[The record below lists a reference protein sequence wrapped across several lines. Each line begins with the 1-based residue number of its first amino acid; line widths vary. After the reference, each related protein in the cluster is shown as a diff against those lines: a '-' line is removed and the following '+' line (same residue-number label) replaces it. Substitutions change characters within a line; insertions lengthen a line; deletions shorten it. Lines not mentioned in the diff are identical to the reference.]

1 MGFTRPTQVTPR
13 RPAHATHR
21 LPLIF
26 AVTILVP
33 GLVLGVLGL
42 RALLQERQLAEQQ
55 VREQLAVIA
64 ESTGRQ
70 LELDLR
76 DWQQAVE
83 QIALMGPTD
92 FARWPKRVRLAMTEP
107 GGAVLL
113 AGSQA
118 RPDVLPAGQLLY
130 AMSPVPRTSPAERPS
145 SLVIRAET
153 LELREGQHQAAVAL
167 YREALG
173 SAGPAARAR
182 ILHRL
187 GRALQKADMLE
198 EAAHTFRV
206 LEQEPPVQIGS
217 LPSDLL
223 ALYALF
229 SAAEEPE
236 KPEHARRLYQGLV
249 EGRWQVGKPSYAFYS
264 QDVRSWVPHDEDGLR
279 LREQEQRRLALS
291 RATEQ
296 FLDDPRPLLLDG
308 NVLSLAFWTEEPFVA
323 ILLGGSV
330 VRSQL
335 VPALDGADFQSAV
348 LAPGGQM
355 LVGDAP
361 PAEQA
366 VASYTVR
373 RAGLP
378 LQLQVWPTD
387 PAALRAQVNRQ
398 QTLYMGL
405 LAVLVA
411 LLTFGG
417 YFTVRT
423 LRTQARV
430 AQMQSDFVSTVSHE
444 FRSPLAGINQLGE
457 MLRDGRV
464 PDDRRQHYYEMI
476 VTETQRLRRQVE
488 NILSFSRMDDGRT
501 PYRLEPLDPT
511 AWLRDVSEEFQEQ
524 VAGAGFILEAS
535 IPDGLPAIV
544 ADRDAL
550 TTAVHNLLDNAVK
563 YSPESRTVQ
572 MEATA
577 NGDGLTIAVRDRGA
591 GIPDADRP
599 RIFEKF
605 YRGDGELTE
614 RVKGVGLGL
623 SLVQHIV
630 EAHGGTVDVESREGA
645 GSTFT
650 IRLKTESPPA

>member
-1 MGFTRPTQVTPR
+1 MGFTRPTQVAPR
-13 RPAHATHR
+13 RPAHAAHR

-26 AVTILVP
+26 TVTILVP
-33 GLVLGVLGL
+33 GLVLGFLGL
-42 RALLQERQLAEQQ
+42 RALLQERQLADQQ
-55 VREQLAVIA
+55 LRAQLAVIA

-70 LELDLR
+70 MELDLR
-76 DWQQAVE
+76 DWQQAAE
-83 QIALMGPTD
+83 QIALMGSTD
-92 FARWPKRVRLAMTEP
+92 PAHWPERVRLAVTEP
-107 GGAVLL
+107 GGAVVL
-113 AGSQA
+113 AGRQA

-130 AMSPVPRTSPAERPS
+130 AMSPVPRASPAESPS
-145 SLVIRAET
+145 SLVTRAET
-153 LELREGQHQAAVAL
+153 LELRDQQHGAAVAL
-167 YREALG
+167 YREALD
-173 SAGPAARAR
+173 SAGPAERAA

-187 GRALQKADMLE
+187 GRALQKADKAE
-198 EAAHTFRV
+198 EAARTFRL
-206 LEQEPPVQIGS
+206 LEQAPPVQIGS

-223 ALYALF
+223 ASYALF

-236 KPEHARRLYQGLV
+236 KPGHARRLYRGLV
-249 EGRWQVGKPSYAFYS
+249 EGRWQLGKPSYAFYAE
-264 QDVRSWVPHDEDGLR
+264 QVRASIPHDEDGR
-279 LREQEQRRLALS
+279 RMRAHEQRRLALS
-291 RATEQ
+291 RATQQ
-296 FLDDPRPLLLDG
+296 FLEDPRPLLLDG
-308 NVLSLAFWTEEPFVA
+308 DVLSLAFWTDEPFVA
-323 ILLGGSV
+323 ILLGGPL

-335 VPALDGADFQSAV
+335 LPALDDADFQSAV
-348 LAPGGQM
+348 LAPGGQL

-361 PAEQA
+361 SAEQT

-373 RAGLP
+373 HAGLP

-387 PAALRAQVNRQ
+387 PAALAAQVSRQ
-398 QTLYMGL
+398 QTLYVGM

-417 YFTVRT
+417 YFTART
-423 LRTQARV
+423 LRTQVRV

-464 PDDRRQHYYEMI
+464 PDDRRQHYYGMI

-511 AWLRDVSEEFQEQ
+511 GWLRDLSQEFQRQ
-524 VAGAGFILEAS
+524 VAGAGFTIEAS
-535 IPDGLPAIV
+535 IPDALPAMV

-563 YSPESRTVQ
+563 YSQESRTVQ
-572 MEATA
+572 MVATA
-577 NGDGLTIAVRDRGA
+577 SGDRLTIAVRDRGA
-591 GIPDADRP
+591 GILDTNRP

-605 YRGDGELTE
+605 FRGDGELTE

-630 EAHGGTVDVESREGA
+630 TAHGGTVDVESREGA

-650 IRLKTESPPA
+650 IHLKTESPPA

>member
-1 MGFTRPTQVTPR
+1 MGSARRHVRPL
-13 RPAHATHR
+13 RPAQATHR

-33 GLVLGVLGL
+33 CLVLGFLGL
-42 RALLQERQLAEQQ
+42 RALLQERQLAGQQ

-70 LELDLR
+70 LDLDLR

-83 QIALMGPTD
+83 QLALIGPAD
-92 FARWPKRVRLAMTEP
+92 PSRWPDRVRLAVTEP

-113 AGSQA
+113 AGRQA

-130 AMSPVPRTSPAERPS
+130 AMSPVPRTSPAEPPS
-145 SLVIRAET
+145 SLVIRAER
-153 LELREGQHQAAVAL
+153 LELRDRQYDAAIAL
-167 YREALG
+167 YREAFG
-173 SAGPAARAR
+173 SAGPAERAG

-187 GRALQKADMLE
+187 GRALQKAGRTED
-198 EAAHTFRV
+198 AARTFRL
-206 LEQEPPVQIGS
+206 LEQEPPVRIGS

-223 ALYALF
+223 ALYASF
-229 SAAEEPE
+229 SAAKEPE
-236 KPEHARRLYQGLV
+236 KAGHARRLYQGLV
-249 EGRWQVGKPSYAFYS
+249 EGRWPLGKPSYAFYAKE
-264 QDVRSWVPHDEDGLR
+264 VRAWIPDDDEGLR
-279 LREQEQRRLALS
+279 LRAQEQRRLALS

-296 FLDDPRPLLLDG
+296 FLEQPRPLLIDG
-308 NVLSLAFWTEEPFVA
+308 DALSLAFWTEEPFVA
-323 ILLGGSV
+323 ILLGGPV

-335 VPALDGADFQSAV
+335 LPALDGADFQASV
-348 LAPGGQM
+348 VAPGGQM

-373 RAGLP
+373 SAELP
-378 LQLQVWPTD
+378 LLLRVWPTD
-387 PAALRAQVNRQ
+387 PAALQAQMNRQ
-398 QTLYMGL
+398 QNLYVGM

-423 LRTQARV
+423 LRTQVRV
-430 AQMQSDFVSTVSHE
+430 AHMQSDFVSTVSHE

-464 PDDRRQHYYEMI
+464 PDDRRQDYYGMI
-476 VTETQRLRRQVE
+476 VAETQRLRRQVE
-488 NILSFSRMDDGRT
+488 NILSFSRIDDGRT

-511 AWLRDVSEEFQEQ
+511 GWLRDVSEEFQGQ
-524 VAGAGFILEAS
+524 VADAGFTIDAN
-535 IPDGLPAIV
+535 IPDALPPIV

-563 YSPESRTVQ
+563 YSRESRTVQ
-572 MEATA
+572 IEATA

-623 SLVQHIV
+623 SLVEHIV
-630 EAHGGTVDVESREGA
+630 TAHGGTVNVEGREGT
-645 GSTFT
+645 GTTFT
-650 IRLKTESPPA
+650 IRLKTGIQHA

>member
-1 MGFTRPTQVTPR
+1 MGFTRPTQVAPR
-13 RPAHATHR
+13 RPTHTTHR
-21 LPLIF
+21 LLLIF

-33 GLVLGVLGL
+33 GLVLGFLGL

-76 DWQQAVE
+76 DWQQAAE

-92 FARWPKRVRLAMTEP
+92 PARWPDRVRLAVTEP
-107 GGAVLL
+107 GGAILL
-113 AGSQA
+113 AGTQA

-130 AMSPVPRTSPAERPS
+130 AMSPVPRTSPAEPPS
-145 SLVIRAET
+145 SLVTRAET
-153 LELREGQHQAAVAL
+153 LELREEQHEAAIAL
-167 YREALG
+167 YREALD
-173 SAGPAARAR
+173 SAGPAERAAV
-182 ILHRL
+182 LHRL
-187 GRALQKADMLE
+187 GRALKKADMLE
-198 EAAHTFRV
+198 DAARTFRL
-206 LEQEPPVQIGS
+206 LEQESPVLIGS

-236 KPEHARRLYQGLV
+236 KPGHARRLYQGLV
-249 EGRWQVGKPSYAFYS
+249 EGRWQLGKPSYAFYVEE
-264 QDVRSWVPHDEDGLR
+264 VRAWVPHDADGLR
-279 LREQEQRRLALS
+279 MREQEQRRLALS
-291 RATEQ
+291 RVTEQ
-296 FLDDPRPLLLDG
+296 FLEDPRPLLLDG
-308 NVLSLAFWTEEPFVA
+308 DVLGLAFWTEEPFVA

-335 VPALDGADFQSAV
+335 LPALDGADFQSAV

-355 LVGDAP
+355 LIGDAP
-361 PAEQA
+361 PVEQA

-373 RAGLP
+373 SAELP
-378 LQLQVWPTD
+378 LQLQVWTTD
-387 PAALRAQVNRQ
+387 PAALHAQVSRQ
-398 QTLYMGL
+398 QTLYVGL

-423 LRTQARV
+423 LRTQVRV

-476 VTETQRLRRQVE
+476 VAETQRLRRQVE
-488 NILSFSRMDDGRT
+488 NILSFSRMDDGGT

-511 AWLRDVSEEFQEQ
+511 AWLRDVSEEFQGQ
-524 VAGAGFILEAS
+524 VADRGFTIEAS
-535 IPDGLPAIV
+535 IPDALPAIV

-563 YSPESRTVQ
+563 YSRESRTVQ

-577 NGDGLTIAVRDRGA
+577 NGEELTIAVRDRGA
-591 GIPDADRP
+591 GIRDADRP

-630 EAHGGTVDVESREGA
+630 TAHGGTVDVESREGT

-650 IRLKTESPPA
+650 IRLKTRTQHA

>member
-13 RPAHATHR
+13 RHTHATDR

-33 GLVLGVLGL
+33 GLVLGVLSL
-42 RALLQERQLAEQQ
+42 RALLQERQLADQQ

-76 DWQQAVE
+76 EWQQAVE

-92 FARWPKRVRLAMTEP
+92 PAHWPERVRLAVTEP
-107 GGAVLL
+107 GGAIVL
-113 AGSQA
+113 AGRQA
-118 RPDVLPAGQLLY
+118 RPDVLPAGHLLY
-130 AMSPVPRTSPAERPS
+130 AMSPIPRASPADPPS
-145 SLVIRAET
+145 SLVTRAET
-153 LELREGQHQAAVAL
+153 LELREGQPESAIAL

-173 SAGPAARAR
+173 SAESAERTAV
-182 ILHRL
+182 LHRL
-187 GRALQKADMLE
+187 GRALRKADRLE
-198 EAAHTFRV
+198 EAAETFRL

-223 ALYALF
+223 ALYALL
-229 SAAEEPE
+229 SVSEEAE
-236 KPEHARRLYQGLV
+236 KPGHARRLYQGLV
-249 EGRWQVGKPSYAFYS
+249 EGRWRLGKASYAFYAEEVRALVP
-264 QDVRSWVPHDEDGLR
+264 QDDTGLR
-279 LREQEQRRLALS
+279 LRAREQRRLALS

-296 FLDDPRPLLLDG
+296 FLEDHRPLLLDSD
-308 NVLSLAFWTEEPFVA
+308 VLGLAFWTEEPFVA
-323 ILLGGSV
+323 ILLGGPV

-335 VPALDGADFQSAV
+335 LPALNGADFQSAV

-361 PAEQA
+361 PVAHA

-373 RAGLP
+373 SAELP
-378 LQLQVWPTD
+378 LQLRVWPTD
-387 PAALRAQVNRQ
+387 PAALRAQVSRQ
-398 QTLYMGL
+398 QTLYVGM

-423 LRTQARV
+423 LRTQVRV

-464 PDDRRQHYYEMI
+464 PDDRRQHYYGMI

-501 PYRLEPLDPT
+501 RFRLEPLDPT
-511 AWLRDVSEEFQEQ
+511 AWLRDVSEEFQGQ
-524 VAGAGFILEAS
+524 VAGAGFTIEAS
-535 IPDGLPAIV
+535 IPDALPAIV
-544 ADRDAL
+544 ADREAL

-563 YSPESRTVQ
+563 YSRESRTVQ
-572 MEATA
+572 LEATA
-577 NGDGLTIAVRDRGA
+577 NGDGLTIAVRDQGA

-605 YRGDGELTE
+605 FRGDGELTK

-623 SLVQHIV
+623 SLVRHIV
-630 EAHGGTVDVESREGA
+630 EAHGGTVDVESREGV

-650 IRLKTESPPA
+650 IRLKREPKPA

>member
-1 MGFTRPTQVTPR
+1 MLGF
-13 RPAHATHR
+13 
-21 LPLIF
+21 
-26 AVTILVP
+26 
-33 GLVLGVLGL
+33 LGL
-42 RALLQERQLAEQQ
+42 RALLQERQLADQQ
-55 VREQLAVIA
+55 VREQLAVVA

-76 DWQQAVE
+76 DWQQAAE
-83 QIALMGPTD
+83 QLALTGPTD
-92 FARWPKRVRLAMTEP
+92 PARWPDRVRLAATEP

-113 AGSQA
+113 AGSQE

-130 AMSPVPRTSPAERPS
+130 AMSPVSKHSSAEPPP

-153 LELREGQHQAAVAL
+153 LELRDRQHDQAIAL

-173 SAGPAARAR
+173 SAGPGERAG

-187 GRALQKADMLE
+187 GRTLKKADMTE
-198 EAAHTFRV
+198 EAARTFRL
-206 LEQEPPVQIGS
+206 LEKEPAVRIGS

-223 ALYALF
+223 ALYEIF
-229 SAAEEPE
+229 SLAEDPD
-236 KPEHARRLYQGLV
+236 KPEHALRLYQGLV
-249 EGRWQVGKPSYAFYS
+249 EGQWQLEKPSYAFYAEE
-264 QDVRSWVPHDEDGLR
+264 VRAWIPRDEEGLR
-279 LREQEQRRLALS
+279 LTAQEQRRLALT
-291 RATEQ
+291 RATEH
-296 FLDDPRPLLLDG
+296 FLEDPRPLLLDQE
-308 NVLSLAFWTEEPFVA
+308 VLGLAFWNEEPFVA
-323 ILLGGSV
+323 ILLGGAL

-335 VPALDGADFQSAV
+335 LPALDGADFQSSV
-348 LAPGGQM
+348 LAPGGQI

-361 PAEQA
+361 PMDQA
-366 VASYTVR
+366 VASYTLR
-373 RAGLP
+373 SAELP
-378 LQLQVWPTD
+378 LQLRVWPTD
-387 PAALRAQVNRQ
+387 PTALHAQVSRQ
-398 QTLYMGL
+398 QNLYVGM

-423 LRTQARV
+423 LRTQLRV

-488 NILSFSRMDDGRT
+488 NILSFSRMEDGRKQ
-501 PYRLEPLDPT
+501 YRLEPLDP
-511 AWLRDVSEEFQEQ
+511 AGWLRDVSEEFQGQ
-524 VAGAGFILEAS
+524 VADAGFAIEVS
-535 IPDGLPAIV
+535 IPDALPAIV
-544 ADRDAL
+544 ADREAL

-563 YSPESRTVQ
+563 YSRESRTVQ

-577 NGDGLTIAVRDRGA
+577 NGDGLTISVRDRGV
-591 GIPDADRP
+591 GIREADRP

-605 YRGDGELTE
+605 YRGGGELTQ

-630 EAHGGTVDVESREGA
+630 RAHGGTVDFESREGA
-645 GSTFT
+645 GTTFT
-650 IRLKTESPPA
+650 IRLKTVAQPT

>member
-1 MGFTRPTQVTPR
+1 MGSARRNLRPL
-13 RPAHATHR
+13 RPTHR
-21 LPLIF
+21 LLLIF
-26 AVTILVP
+26 VVTILVP
-33 GLVLGVLGL
+33 GLVLGFLGL
-42 RALLQERQLAEQQ
+42 RALLQERQLADQQ

-76 DWQQAVE
+76 DWQQAAE
-83 QIALMGPTD
+83 QLALVGPTD
-92 FARWPKRVRLAMTEP
+92 PARWPDRVRLAVTEP

-113 AGSQA
+113 AGRRA

-130 AMSPVPRTSPAERPS
+130 AISPVPSTSPAAPPSLLVTKAER
-145 SLVIRAET
+145 
-153 LELREGQHQAAVAL
+153 LELRDGQHAEAFAL

-173 SAGPAARAR
+173 SAGPAERAG

-187 GRALQKADMLE
+187 GRALKNADMPE
-198 EAAHTFRV
+198 DAARTFRL
-206 LEQEPPVQIGS
+206 LEQEPPVRIGS
-217 LPSDLL
+217 LPSGLL
-223 ALYALF
+223 ALYGLF
-229 SAAEEPE
+229 SVVEEPE

-249 EGRWQVGKPSYAFYS
+249 EGRWQLGKPSYAFYAEE
-264 QDVRSWVPHDEDGLR
+264 VRAWVPHDEDGQR
-279 LREQEQRRLALS
+279 LRAEEQRRLALS

-296 FLDDPRPLLLDG
+296 FLEDPRPLLIGGD
-308 NVLSLAFWTEEPFVA
+308 VLSLAFWTEEPFVA
-323 ILLGGSV
+323 ILLGGPV

-335 VPALDGADFQSAV
+335 LPALDGADFQASV
-348 LAPGGQM
+348 VAPGGQM

-366 VASYTVR
+366 VASYTLR
-373 RAGLP
+373 SDELP
-378 LQLQVWPTD
+378 LLLRVWPTD
-387 PAALRAQVNRQ
+387 PAALQAQMNRQ
-398 QTLYMGL
+398 QNLYVGM

-411 LLTFGG
+411 LLIFGG

-464 PDDRRQHYYEMI
+464 PDDRRQDYYGMI
-476 VTETQRLRRQVE
+476 VAETQRLRRQVE

-511 AWLRDVSEEFQEQ
+511 GWLRDVSEEFQGQ
-524 VAGAGFILEAS
+524 VADAGFTIEAS
-535 IPDGLPAIV
+535 IPDALPPIV

-563 YSPESRTVQ
+563 YSRESRTVQ
-572 MEATA
+572 IEAAA

-591 GIPDADRP
+591 GIRDADRP

-630 EAHGGTVDVESREGA
+630 TAHGGTVDVESREGA

-650 IRLKTESPPA
+650 IRLKTENQRA